1 MATGKNRKAKGGE
14 FEGFENAL
22 KAKRD
27 ELRKSIEQLRADML
41 AEHDPDD
48 EAAAAVWSVERE
60 LAMTN
65 LDRATRTLAEVE
77 AALRSIESGN
87 YGTCAR
93 CEERISDARL
103 KALPWTRLCLE
114 CAGGGIR
121 QTPTPASQPMHPNVL
136 ASALQASGRG
146 RVRAK

>member
-1 MATGKNRKAKGGE
+1 MATGKNRKGKGGE
-14 FEGFENAL
+14 FEAFESAL
-22 KAKRD
+22 NAKRE
-27 ELRKSIEQLRADML
+27 ELRKSIEQLRADMH

-65 LDRATRTLAEVE
+65 LDRATRTLTEVE
-77 AALRSIESGN
+77 AALNSIEAGY
-87 YGTCAR
+87 YGTCVR

-114 CAGGGIR
+114 CAGGGVR
-121 QTPTPASQPMHPNVL
+121 RVSDPATPMHPNVV
-136 ASALQASGRG
+136 ATALQGSVRG
-146 RVRAK
+146 RARAK